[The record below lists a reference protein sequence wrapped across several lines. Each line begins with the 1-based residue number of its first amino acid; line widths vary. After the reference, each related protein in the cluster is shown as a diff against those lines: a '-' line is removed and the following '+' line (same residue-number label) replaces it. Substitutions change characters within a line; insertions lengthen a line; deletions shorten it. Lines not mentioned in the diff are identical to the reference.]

1 MKRVIVIGCPGAGKS
16 TFSRKLAA
24 KTSLPLH
31 YMDIIWHRPDKSN
44 IGREALVNELNRI
57 VEGEEWILDGNY
69 LHTLPLRLEHCDT
82 VFFFDLP
89 IDVCLEGAM
98 SRIGK
103 SRVDMP
109 WSDTEMDPE
118 FYQWI
123 MDFPETQLPVINY
136 LLASVR
142 ERVEVVRF
150 KSRAEA
156 DEFIESVVGC

>member
-1 MKRVIVIGCPGAGKS
+1 
-16 TFSRKLAA
+16 
-24 KTSLPLH
+24 
-31 YMDIIWHRPDKSN
+31 
-44 IGREALVNELNRI
+44 
-57 VEGEEWILDGNY
+57 
-69 LHTLPLRLEHCDT
+69 
-82 VFFFDLP
+82 
-89 IDVCLEGAM
+89 
-98 SRIGK
+98 
-103 SRVDMP
+103 MP

-142 ERVEVVRF
+142 EGVEVVRF

>member
-31 YMDIIWHRPDKSN
+31 YLDMIWHRPDKSN
-44 IGREALVNELNRI
+44 IGREALVIELNRI

-98 SRIGK
+98 SRLGK

-123 MDFPETQLPVINY
+123 MDFPETQLPVMNE

-142 ERVEVVRF
+142 EGVEVVRF

-156 DEFIESVVGC
+156 DELIESVVGC